1 MGPFGA
7 VVANMFQLKSAAV
20 KRGRSSSPTSS
31 VQLGSTRYRPAT
43 NGRAHV
49 RRAHTGVQVDQ
60 SVRVGLLLLLLLPVL
75 LDVHSQDEVAL
86 LVNVV
91 GGGDDAVLADREA
104 HTDASL
110 TAILCCKP

>member
-7 VVANMFQLKSAAV
+7 VVADMFQLKSAAV
-20 KRGRSSSPTSS
+20 ERRRSSSPTSS
-31 VQLGSTRYRPAT
+31 VQLGSTRDRPAT

-60 SVRVGLLLLLLLPVL
+60 SVRVGLLLLLLPVL

-110 TAILCCKP
+110 TAIL

>member
-7 VVANMFQLKSAAV
+7 VVADMFQLKSAAV
-20 KRGRSSSPTSS
+20 KRRRSSSPTSS
-31 VQLGSTRYRPAT
+31 VQLGSTRDRPAT

-60 SVRVGLLLLLLLPVL
+60 SVRVGLLLLLLPVL

-110 TAILCCKP
+110 TAIL